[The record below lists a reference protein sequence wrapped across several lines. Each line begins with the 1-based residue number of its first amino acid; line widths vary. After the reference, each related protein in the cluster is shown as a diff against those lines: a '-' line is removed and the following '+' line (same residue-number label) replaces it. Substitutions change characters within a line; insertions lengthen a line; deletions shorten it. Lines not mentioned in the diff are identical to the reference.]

1 MTQLTWLEEQQ
12 AKKEQETTQ
21 YKILLPLIFET
32 LNKLNV
38 KEFSFIYEGSGD
50 SGCFESIA
58 VEYKNNKTDTG
69 SYYNKWK
76 HDVPDFVNLNNF
88 SYSLQ
93 DIMAAIAEWL
103 LESNHSG
110 WENNEGGRGE
120 VVFNVKAQTVELNH
134 VEYHL
139 TEELYQTEFN

>member
-1 MTQLTWLEEQQ
+1 MAQLTWLEEKQ
-12 AKKEQETTQ
+12 AKKEQEATQ

-76 HDVPDFVNLNNF
+76 HDIPDFVTLNDF
-88 SYSLQ
+88 SYGLQ
-93 DIMAAIAEWL
+93 DIMAGIAEWL
-103 LESNHSG
+103 LETNYSG
-110 WENNEGGRGE
+110 WENNEGGQGY
-120 VVFNVKAQTVELNH
+120 VVFLTDTETVRLEHTEFIITEHNHTVE
-134 VEYHL
+134 
-139 TEELYQTEFN
+139 FD

>member
-1 MTQLTWLEEQQ
+1 MAQLTWLEEQQ
-12 AKKEQETTQ
+12 AKKEQEATQ
-21 YKILLPLIFET
+21 YKLILPLIFET

-38 KEFSFIYEGSGD
+38 KEFSFFYEGSGD
-50 SGCFESIA
+50 SGCFETIA
-58 VEYKNNKTDTG
+58 IQYKNNKTDTG

-76 HDVPDFVNLNNF
+76 HDIPDFVTLNDF

-103 LESNHSG
+103 LESHHSG

-120 VVFNVKAQTVELNH
+120 VVFKTQANIVELNH
-134 VEYHL
+134 IEYHL
-139 TEELYQTEFN
+139 TEELYIYGFN

>member
-1 MTQLTWLEEQQ
+1 MAQLTWLEEQQ
-12 AKKEQETTQ
+12 AKKEQEATQ

-58 VEYKNNKTDTG
+58 VEYKNNKTDRR

-76 HDVPDFVNLNNF
+76 DDIPNFMTLNDF

-93 DIMAAIAEWL
+93 EIMAAIAEWL
-103 LESNHSG
+103 LETNYSG

-120 VVFNVKAQTVELNH
+120 VVFLTDTETVSLEHTEFIITEHNYTVE
-134 VEYHL
+134 
-139 TEELYQTEFN
+139 FN

>member
-1 MTQLTWLEEQQ
+1 MAQLTWLEEQQ
-12 AKKEQETTQ
+12 AKKEQEATQ

-76 HDVPDFVNLNNF
+76 HDIPDFVTLNDF
-88 SYSLQ
+88 SYGLQ
-93 DIMAAIAEWL
+93 DIMAGIAEWL
-103 LESNHSG
+103 LETNYSG
-110 WENNEGGRGE
+110 WENNEGGQGY
-120 VVFNVKAQTVELNH
+120 VVFLTDTETVRLEHTEFIITEHNHTVE
-134 VEYHL
+134 
-139 TEELYQTEFN
+139 FD